1 MSRFATVIYMEKG
14 AIIKHNQKKSPKT
27 GDWRYSNPEV
37 DVSKCIGCATCVPH
51 CPEAVMEMR
60 KRAEKEL
67 AVSAEFAKAR
77 DIVEIDFEYCKG
89 CGVCAQVCPVKA
101 IVMKK

>member
-1 MSRFATVIYMEKG
+1 MEKG
-14 AIIKHNQKKSPKT
+14 GIIKHDQAKAPKT
-27 GDWRYSNPEV
+27 GDWRYLKPEV
-37 DVSKCIGCATCVPH
+37 DPSKCIGCTTCVLH

-60 KRAEKEL
+60 KRGKKEIAKSSEIGKEKEI
-67 AVSAEFAKAR
+67 V
-77 DIVEIDFEYCKG
+77 DIDYEYCKG